1 MSVTLSVKNN
11 MGKIL
16 MMCKIALQ
24 NNTVPPIDYELLRA
38 KKIYLFGKLLTFDGE
53 GQTMKIET
61 FKINTLYRGIALEGI
76 CRIIPYSTYSI
87 TMEKPCKGLS
97 KSAYFRNGFT
107 MENIMGRAEFELG
120 RLYEQYQNILY
131 DYDRYKKLWTEW
143 KQYNSQLQASIE
155 ESIALKEEAD
165 AETLAFLD
173 FHIGMLK
180 RDGIERF
187 YELIEKYD
195 IKPLSLSPSVLET
208 SIRLIDEEFN
218 HR

>member
-1 MSVTLSVKNN
+1 M
-11 MGKIL
+11 
-16 MMCKIALQ
+16 
-24 NNTVPPIDYELLRA
+24 R
-38 KKIYLFGKLLTFDGE
+38 
-53 GQTMKIET
+53 IET

-107 MENIMGRAEFELG
+107 MENIMGRAEFVLG
-120 RLYEQYQNILY
+120 RLYEQHQSILY

-173 FHIGMLK
+173 FHIEMLK

>member
-1 MSVTLSVKNN
+1 
-11 MGKIL
+11 
-16 MMCKIALQ
+16 
-24 NNTVPPIDYELLRA
+24 
-38 KKIYLFGKLLTFDGE
+38 
-53 GQTMKIET
+53 MKIET

-107 MENIMGRAEFELG
+107 MENIIGRAEFELG
-120 RLYEQYQNILY
+120 RLYEQYQDILW
-131 DYDRYKKLWTEW
+131 DYDKYKKLWDEW
-143 KQYNSQLQASIE
+143 HQYEQKIQTLKAEAMAFRKEAGE
-155 ESIALKEEAD
+155 EDMPLLDLFEE
-165 AETLAFLD
+165 
-173 FHIGMLK
+173 MLK
-180 RDGIERF
+180 KDAFQYF
-187 YELIEKYD
+187 YDLLDKYD